1 MLETSID
8 SPAPVRVVSEAIK
21 EWIGKLGPIWVEG
34 ELSQVDDRKGSTMIF
49 MRLRDTSAEMSI
61 SVSCHR
67 SVFSAVAPLPANAR
81 IKVFSKV
88 NFYTGNGSLSLNA
101 REIHHVGIGELL
113 ARLEALKKVLAAEGL
128 FSASRKK
135 ELPFL
140 PRRIGLICGRNSA
153 AEKDVVENSRRRWP
167 AVEFEIREVT
177 VQGSSAVS
185 EVSSA
190 LKELD
195 LIEDVDVIIIT
206 RGGGSFEDLLPFSDE
221 GLVRLVAQCKTPI
234 VSAIGHEQD
243 TPLIDLVADFRAST
257 PTDAAKRVV
266 PDIIEEQ
273 NAIGEKS
280 SRLLRAINSLL
291 ERERA
296 EIKSLASRPI
306 MKDPK
311 QLIAPLIEEL
321 KIWTKSLRQEMS
333 HLIDLAR
340 GELSQNVAQLR
351 ALSPLAVLE
360 RGYSVALTKQGDLI
374 RDVKQVKS
382 GDDFRLRL
390 ALGEIAATVRSTT
403 EISRSTSAS
412 EK

>member
-221 GLVRLVAQCKTPI
+221 GLIRLVAQCKTPI

-273 NAIGEKS
+273 NALGEKS

-291 ERERA
+291 ERESA

>member
-1 MLETSID
+1 
-8 SPAPVRVVSEAIK
+8 
-21 EWIGKLGPIWVEG
+21 
-34 ELSQVDDRKGSTMIF
+34 
-49 MRLRDTSAEMSI
+49 
-61 SVSCHR
+61 
-67 SVFSAVAPLPANAR
+67 
-81 IKVFSKV
+81 
-88 NFYTGNGSLSLNA
+88 
-101 REIHHVGIGELL
+101 
-113 ARLEALKKVLAAEGL
+113 
-128 FSASRKK
+128 
-135 ELPFL
+135 
-140 PRRIGLICGRNSA
+140 
-153 AEKDVVENSRRRWP
+153 
-167 AVEFEIREVT
+167 

-195 LIEDVDVIIIT
+195 AQDDVDVIIIT

-221 GLVRLVAQCKTPI
+221 GLVRLVASCQTPV

-266 PDIIEEQ
+266 PDIQEEQ
-273 NAIGEKS
+273 KAIGERS
-280 SRLLRAINSLL
+280 SRLLRAIMSRV
-291 ERERA
+291 ERESA

-311 QLIAPLIEEL
+311 QLIAPLVEEL
-321 KIWTKSLRQEMS
+321 KSWSKSLRQEMS

-340 GELSQNVAQLR
+340 GELAQGAAQLR

-360 RGYSVALTKQGDLI
+360 RGYAVALTQQGDLI
-374 RDVKQVKS
+374 RDINQVSS

-390 ALGEIAATVRSTT
+390 ALGEIAATVRGTT
-403 EISRSTSAS
+403 EIARKKSAS